1 MNVTVQVIG
10 APEDVAAFLREIGG
24 WKTGELPVASNAE
37 VTADAEVAPDAD
49 QGPVWME
56 EKKDDESGFSEVP
69 NPGAEAMESV
79 PTESKEEPVS
89 EPEISYAQLQH
100 ALKGW
105 GVRYQQ
111 RHSDSDVYSA
121 RDALFKICEEIGGAE
136 KGEGS
141 KGIKK
146 ELYKAVYDFC
156 LEDREL

>member
-24 WKTGELPVASNAE
+24 WKTRKFPVA
-37 VTADAEVAPDAD
+37 ADAEAPVDTEVPSDAD

-56 EKKDDESGFSEVP
+56 EKKDDESDFSGVP
-69 NPGAEAMESV
+69 DPGAEAMESV
-79 PTESKEEPVS
+79 PTESREEPVA

>member
-10 APEDVAAFLREIGG
+10 APEDVAVFLREIGG
-24 WKTGELPVASNAE
+24 WKTGEFPVA
-37 VTADAEVAPDAD
+37 ADAEAPVNTEASPGAD
-49 QGPVWME
+49 QGPVWAA
-56 EKKDDESGFSEVP
+56 EKKEDESDFSGVLD
-69 NPGAEAMESV
+69 PGAEAMESV
-79 PTESKEEPVS
+79 PTESKEEPAS

-121 RDALFKICEEIGGAE
+121 REALLKICEEIGGAG

-146 ELYKAVYDFC
+146 EQYKAVYDFC